1 MLESCF
7 TQLVRITNMQIEKNV
22 PMKRPSYKHRTPYQK
37 ATIHKTLPILLEM
50 EPGDSV
56 LVPTPKEVRAGHSR
70 ALGSVL
76 MAASYDQLPGRF
88 EAAVDHDAG
97 GIRIWR
103 LR

>member
-1 MLESCF
+1 
-7 TQLVRITNMQIEKNV
+7 MQIEKNI
-22 PMKRPSYKHRTPYQK
+22 PMKRPTYKPRTPYQK
-37 ATIHKTLPILLEM
+37 DTITETLPILLEM
-50 EPGDSV
+50 EAGDSV
-56 LVPTPKEVRAGHSR
+56 LVPTPKEVRANHSR

-76 MAASYDQLPGRF
+76 MAASYGILPGRF